1 MMNTFY
7 LPDLADAQ
15 FVRHYFF
22 RHPQH
27 GPCSCVL
34 VTQCKANSPNLQYAH
49 VMYVYEQGDFL
60 TGRPCFAVA
69 AEVNRIAPPG
79 SGRSYFL
86 GMFPG
91 EPQHVN
97 LGASDE
103 WADIEKFA
111 DKALEIIVEH
121 FALSAP
127 PQDIGAPTV
136 MVQRFRP
143 PRTSMPVDHNTPS
156 KGHDTPPKAQGKKWW
171 QFWK

>member
-1 MMNTFY
+1 MINAIY
-7 LPDLADAQ
+7 LPDLKDAR
-15 FVRHYFF
+15 FVRNYFF
-22 RHPQH
+22 RHPQR

-69 AEVNRIAPPG
+69 SEVNRMASPG

-91 EPQHVN
+91 EPQHIN
-97 LGASDE
+97 LGASDD
-103 WADIEKFA
+103 WVDIEKFA
-111 DKALEIIVEH
+111 NKALDIIVEH
-121 FALSAP
+121 FSLSKVPEEIAVPAVMLQNFRVP
-127 PQDIGAPTV
+127 PSNV
-136 MVQRFRP
+136 FE
-143 PRTSMPVDHNTPS
+143 DHNS
-156 KGHDTPPKAQGKKWW
+156 QAKAKTRKWW